1 MRLWSRKLCA
11 VRRGRRSVVLA
22 IPIGTE
28 IRSAED
34 TVMMPRTSVDPTT
47 IALRTAIGLGLLDV
61 RTAATAVNVIVMIV
75 TAGSI
80 DAVAM
85 TVTEGTR
92 TLDLA
97 ETTEIVTVTVTV
109 TVTVA
114 AATIGREEIL
124 MPVVETAMTGVSVIK
139 TRTELDLRVVL
150 LDDTLHLHAQQK
162 IAVTAVV
169 TKIAAAITLDEITPT
184 VFAHLAETAA
194 HHLLALRPTNPTPKN
209 RKKSAAASWP
219 RCNPTP
225 AILSQIAASALQRS
239 PQRRNSRQ
247 RQTISNAQTAVS
259 SCLRSTS
266 VRRRIPWMSVSSAAA
281 VDFPEWRIEVYAFAF
296 FMYRLHFLAVIP

>member
-1 MRLWSRKLCA
+1 
-11 VRRGRRSVVLA
+11 
-22 IPIGTE
+22 
-28 IRSAED
+28 
-34 TVMMPRTSVDPTT
+34 MPRTSVDPTT
-47 IALRTAIGLGLLDV
+47 IARRTAIGLDLLDV

-75 TAGSI
+75 TAGRI
-80 DAVAM
+80 DAVAI

-92 TLDLA
+92 TLDLV
-97 ETTEIVTVTVTV
+97 ETTEIGTVI
-109 TVTVA
+109 VTVA

-124 MPVVETAMTGVSVIK
+124 MPAVETAMTGVSVIK
-139 TRTELDLRVVL
+139 TKTELDLRVVL

-162 IAVTAVV
+162 VAVTAVV
-169 TKIAAAITLDEITPT
+169 TNIAVAITLDEITLT
-184 VFAHLAETAA
+184 AFAHLAETAA
-194 HHLLALRPTNPTPKN
+194 HRLLALRPTDPTPKN

-247 RQTISNAQTAVS
+247 RKTISNAQTAVN

-281 VDFPEWRIEVYAFAF
+281 VDFPEWRIEAYALAF
-296 FMYRLHFLAVIP
+296 FMYRLLF